1 MQAMFLWKSMTIKL
15 SQKHKEQN
23 VVYNTVNEE

>member
-1 MQAMFLWKSMTIKL
+1 MQAMFVWKSKTIKL
-15 SQKHKEQN
+15 SQKHKEQS